1 MANPKAILAL
11 DLGTSSAKA
20 LVVALD
26 GTVLGKGME
35 SYPTLHPREGFDE
48 QEIEDWLQAMVAATA
63 GARRFAP
70 NVEIVAIGITG
81 QMHGTVMLGPDGE
94 YLHNA
99 VIWSDRRTATLA
111 TSWSERLHDSLP
123 QKIGGL
129 IGNGYQALTLAW
141 FLQDQPGF
149 RETIRR
155 VLLPVDMLGFL
166 LTGEIA
172 TTPSNAAST
181 GLMRLSSN
189 TWDEELLETFAV
201 EERWLPEIRPEGS
214 TIGELTPAAADV
226 LDVPA
231 GIPVIHGGGDANA
244 AAVGTGV
251 TTHEAV
257 LITLS
262 TGAQVL
268 RPVSTLTPEPSGL
281 WHTWPSAVPPGAP
294 GTEWISVGALL
305 NGGRVI
311 DWIHDT
317 LAPGVPI
324 ADVMDLAGST
334 PAGADGLIFLP
345 YLAGERSP
353 LLDPFA
359 RGGFLGLTSAH
370 QPQHLLRAV
379 IEGLALSIADVTGRM
394 AQNDDT
400 PDRVVVAGG
409 GSPRVIRQILATVIG
424 VPLERAVV
432 QDSSALGAARIAAHG
447 IGEASVISDGPWAPE
462 RGEVVE
468 PDMRLRELYVER
480 LGLFR
485 EAAAVSMP
493 IIHRLQRQHL

>member
-1 MANPKAILAL
+1 VASLQAILAL

-20 LVVALD
+20 LVVAID
-26 GTVLGKGME
+26 GTVLGRGME

-48 QEIEDWLQAMVAATA
+48 QEIEDWLQSIIAATA

-70 NVEIVAIGITG
+70 NAEIMAVGITG

-94 YLHNA
+94 SLHSA
-99 VIWSDRRTATLA
+99 VIWSDRRTSEMATA
-111 TSWSERLHDSLP
+111 WSERLGDNLP
-123 QKIGGL
+123 STIGGP

-141 FLQDQPGF
+141 FLQQQPAF
-149 RETIRR
+149 RDAIRT

-181 GLMRLSSN
+181 GLMRASSRS
-189 TWDEELLETFAV
+189 WDGELLSAFGID
-201 EERWLPEIRPEGS
+201 ERWLPEIHPEGA

-226 LDVPA
+226 LDIPA

-244 AAVGTGV
+244 AAVATGV
-251 TTHEAV
+251 TTHDAAM
-257 LITLS
+257 ITLS

-268 RPVSTLTPEPSGL
+268 RPTPVYTPERTGL
-281 WHTWPSAVPPGAP
+281 WHTWPSAIPAGGQGDA
-294 GTEWISVGALL
+294 WLSVGALL

-311 DWIHDT
+311 DWIHET
-317 LAPGVPI
+317 LEPGVPI
-324 ADVMDLAGST
+324 GDVMDLAGT
-334 PAGADGLIFLP
+334 APPGAEGLIFLP

-359 RGGFLGLTSAH
+359 RGAFLGLTSGH
-370 QPQHLLRAV
+370 QPQHLVRAV
-379 IEGLALSIADVTGRM
+379 IEGLSLAIADVTSRMSVNDAPPGRI
-394 AQNDDT
+394 
-400 PDRVVVAGG
+400 VVAGG
-409 GSPRVIRQILATVIG
+409 GSMRVVRQILATVLG
-424 VPLERAVV
+424 VALEGATV

-447 IGEASVISDGPWAPE
+447 IGEADVISNRPWGPD
-462 RGEVVE
+462 RGSVVE
-468 PDMRLRELYVER
+468 PDKRLREYYVDR

-485 EAAAVSMP
+485 EAAAVTMP
-493 IIHRLQRQHL
+493 IIHRLQRQEP

>member
-1 MANPKAILAL
+1 MTNPKAILAL

-26 GTVLGKGME
+26 GTVLGRGME
-35 SYPTLHPREGFDE
+35 SYPTLHPRDGYDE
-48 QEIEDWLQAMVAATA
+48 QDIEDWLHSVIAATA

-70 NVEIVAIGITG
+70 NVEVVAVGITG
-81 QMHGTVMLGPDGE
+81 QMHGTVMLGPNGE
-94 YLHNA
+94 YLNSA
-99 VIWSDRRTATLA
+99 VIWSDRRTAALA
-111 TSWSERLHDSLP
+111 NSWSERLGDSLP
-123 QKIGGL
+123 AIIGGL
-129 IGNGYQALTLAW
+129 MGNGYQALTLAW
-141 FLQDQPGF
+141 FLREQPA
-149 RETIRR
+149 IRDAIR
-155 VLLPVDMLGFL
+155 TVLLPVDMLGFL

-181 GLMRLSSN
+181 GLMRISSK
-189 TWDEELLETFAV
+189 TWDTGLLDAFGV
-201 EERWLPEIRPEGS
+201 EERWLPEIVPEGS
-214 TIGELTPAAADV
+214 IIGELTPAAADV
-226 LDVPA
+226 LGVPP
-231 GIPVIHGGGDANA
+231 GIPVVHGGGDANA
-244 AAVGTGV
+244 AAVGNGV
-251 TTHEAV
+251 TTHDAV

-268 RPVSTLTPEPSGL
+268 RPVVSLNPEPSGM

-294 GTEWISVGALL
+294 GAGWLSAGALL
-305 NGGRVI
+305 NGGRVV
-311 DWIHDT
+311 DWIHQT

-324 ADVMDLAGST
+324 ADIMDLAADA
-334 PAGADGLIFLP
+334 PAGADGLVFLP

-359 RGGFLGLTSAH
+359 RGAFLGLASFH

-394 AQNDDT
+394 SLDDSA
-400 PDRVVVAGG
+400 PNRVVVAGG
-409 GSPRVIRQILATVIG
+409 GSLRVMRHILATVIG

-447 IGEASVISDGPWAPE
+447 IGVADVISERQWAPE
-462 RGEVVE
+462 RGELVE
-468 PDMRLRELYVER
+468 PDMRLREFYVER

-493 IIHRLQRQHL
+493 IIHRLQRQKT